1 MVART
6 IYSRVYLTLMTT
18 TIYEIEL
25 LHLRQI
31 KSHKYLKS
39 EINCQRCIAIADR
52 KPGAVHTALT
62 VFRDRKVHMRV
73 GSKMCRFGV

>member
-1 MVART
+1 
-6 IYSRVYLTLMTT
+6 MTT

-39 EINCQRCIAIADR
+39 EINCQRCIAIAIADR
-52 KPGAVHTALT
+52 KPGAVLSNGNQGQESSHARWMHNVLASHTI
-62 VFRDRKVHMRV
+62 VMQIK
-73 GSKMCRFGV
+73 